1 MHNALGY
8 HLAQNIKCKI
18 STQKFFLFFL
28 QLTEVSRQGKLKI
41 NTSNDYLGTF
51 CRLILTFTLFLII
64 YCFLHDCGKEMLL
77 PSILKKTQTKRL
89 KYM

>member
-1 MHNALGY
+1 MHSDTIL
-8 HLAQNIKCKI
+8 LKICKCKI

-51 CRLILTFTLFLII
+51 CRLTIFNNL
-64 YCFLHDCGKEMLL
+64 LL
-77 PSILKKTQTKRL
+77 PSRL
-89 KYM
+89 WQRDAFTFNFEKNPKQND